1 MTGKLSFFTLL
12 WFFKGGRGKQVL
24 LRPNKDIKAN
34 KSRCGKRAQDPGTE
48 GRSTSPIYTLE
59 NQSPER
65 LFVHLFNN
73 HLLNTHCEP
82 GMVLGLGK
90 TEVEAMASSLA
101 GEGGR

>member
-1 MTGKLSFFTLL
+1 MAQITVSFFFS
-12 WFFKGGRGKQVL
+12 WW
-24 LRPNKDIKAN
+24 
-34 KSRCGKRAQDPGTE
+34 
-48 GRSTSPIYTLE
+48 E